1 MKRSK
6 KTAASVEQH
15 DRNDALLK
23 TRFEAT
29 IYPGRNAETDNWAN
43 DLDVDRVPDAEGR
56 VRAFITVADLVRL
69 LDRGLEVRLYRAHPY
84 GPLDPSLITTDEAFK
99 SWLNEKISTIKANR
113 GPKPF
118 IEPDN

>member
-6 KTAASVEQH
+6 KAAARVEQH

-43 DLDVDRVPDAEGR
+43 DLNVDRVADAEGQ
-56 VRAFITVADLVRL
+56 VRAFITVEDLVRL
-69 LDRGLEVRLYRAHPY
+69 LDRGFEVRLYRAHPH

-99 SWLNEKISTIKANR
+99 SWLNQKISTIKTNP

>member
-6 KTAASVEQH
+6 KAAASMEQH
-15 DRNDALLK
+15 DRKDALLK

-56 VRAFITVADLVRL
+56 VRAFITVEDLVRL
-69 LDRGLEVRLYRAHPY
+69 LERGLEVRLYRAHPY
-84 GPLDPSLITTDEAFK
+84 GPLDPSLITKDKAFK
-99 SWLNEKISTIKANR
+99 SWLNQKIKIIKANP